1 MGSGCCGGGGGCQDK
16 PAEPRCDGPAT
27 ASDDHARASREL
39 DGDEP
44 GPEHK
49 GAADSCCDT
58 PADKCCSTPGDDC
71 CDTPGDDCCDDETC
85 YEADSASTAP
95 STKTL
100 ECCNTN
106 EEHCDVKCIYA
117 AATAECEKTCD
128 DDAAHDAATGHEH
141 AHDQNGHHGSA
152 CNSHVAKAFEQYSA
166 YLETARCICRSIL
179 ERGLPSAA
187 CCGEQQQQQ
196 QRQQRQSA
204 PQKYQAKRSATSIT
218 AIKAKNGHGLDV
230 AEAETTAHGLRKKA
244 AHHHHGM
251 KRRHKAKQHH
261 HVHAHD
267 HGNMAIGVVKEDNE
281 SDCCGDSHDHG
292 DHDNGDHGDGHHRA
306 EPMFANIRKTTA
318 APVDEQDIENDAGA
332 LEYIAL
338 TVDGM
343 TCSGCGNKLER
354 TLKAA
359 SLGVGGVRVNFVMGS
374 AEFTLDSSHG
384 DKAEDVIRIAE
395 RATGFRCARMSDGDQ
410 TLDLLVASNRA
421 AAALCDLEVHGV
433 TQVAPLDKK
442 RVRVTYEP
450 AVIGPRTLLERI
462 GDLSAGL
469 APPSDDPSVSS
480 GRKRLWDQLIKT
492 IVAAVLTL
500 PVLVL
505 AWGKESVHVDPIT
518 SASVSIALATL
529 VQLVAVP
536 DFYHPAISA
545 LIHSGSVEMD
555 MLVVISITA
564 AYVYSLVAFGHRVA
578 GTPLETQEFFETSTL
593 LITLVLFGRLVAA
606 FARMR
611 AVAAVSLRSLQAA
624 TALLVVD
631 APEKGQQPSEVEID
645 ARLLQYGDRFKVLP
659 HSAVPTDGIVV
670 SGASEVDESMLT
682 GEAVPVA
689 KAKHDTVVAGT
700 VNGSGALVVQLTRP
714 PGKNTVTDIARLV
727 EDAANSKPKIQDVAD
742 RVAGWFVPVVTS
754 VAIVV
759 TVVWV
764 LVGLKV
770 RSFPAGRAVADAVTY
785 AVAVLAVSC
794 PCALGLAVPM
804 VLVVAGGIAARG
816 GVIIKSAEC
825 TEMARKVTDVVFDKT
840 GTITEAELDVLETEY
855 PQAPTITEAEA
866 AGIARALAAG
876 NKHPVSVAV
885 AKHLEQHTA
894 SPVDDVHVVP
904 GSGIEAKHNGLA
916 LRAGNSEWTGTASDP
931 TVTRLQQQGM
941 SIFAVALDGKAIA
954 VYGLRTR
961 LRPDAVSVV
970 AGLQR
975 RGITVHLVS
984 GDQSRAVASVA
995 AQVGIH
1001 ASNVASQNTPAQK
1014 REYVADLMAAAPPS
1028 SRKHK
1033 KRVVMFVGDGTNDAV
1048 AVAQADVGV
1057 QLAAAATAGSSGAS
1071 AAAAAGSEVTR
1082 GAADVVL
1089 LSGLGG
1095 VPFLLDVSRSASR
1108 RIMFNFVWSAVYNV
1122 LAVLLAAGAFVN
1134 VRIPPAY
1141 AGLGEIVSVLP
1152 VIVAAATMF
1161 AAGKGRAAERGL

>member
-27 ASDDHARASREL
+27 ASDDHARTSREL
-39 DGDEP
+39 DGDGP

-196 QRQQRQSA
+196 QQQQQQRQSA
-204 PQKYQAKRSATSIT
+204 PQKQAKRSATSIT

-251 KRRHKAKQHH
+251 KRRHKVKQHH
-261 HVHAHD
+261 HVHGHD
-267 HGNMAIGVVKEDNE
+267 RSNMAIEVVKEDNE
-281 SDCCGDSHDHG
+281 SDCCGDSRDH
-292 DHDNGDHGDGHHRA
+292 GDHGDGHHRA
-306 EPMFANIRKTTA
+306 EPMFTNIHKTTA

-338 TVDGM
+338 IVDGM

-359 SLGVGGVRVNFVMGS
+359 SPGVSGVRVNFVMGS

-384 DKAEDVIRIAE
+384 DKAEDVIRITE

-450 AVIGPRTLLERI
+450 AVIGPRALLERI

-578 GTPLETQEFFETSTL
+578 GTPLETPEFFETSTL

-727 EDAANSKPKIQDVAD
+727 EDAANSKPRIQDVAD

-916 LRAGNSEWTGTASDP
+916 LRAGNPKWTGTASDP

-1028 SRKHK
+1028 SHKHK

-1057 QLAAAATAGSSGAS
+1057 QLAAAAAAGSSGAS

-1089 LSGLGG
+1089 LSGLSG

-1122 LAVLLAAGAFVN
+1122 LAILLAAGAFVN

-1152 VIVAAATMF
+1152 VIIAAATMF
-1161 AAGKGRAAERGL
+1161 AAGKGRATKGGL